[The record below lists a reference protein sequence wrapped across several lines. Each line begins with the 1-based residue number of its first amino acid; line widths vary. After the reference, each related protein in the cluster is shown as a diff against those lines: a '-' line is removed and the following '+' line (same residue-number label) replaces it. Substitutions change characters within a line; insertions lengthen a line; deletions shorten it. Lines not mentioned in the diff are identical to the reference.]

1 MTYQSFV
8 EIEDLSLDEIEM
20 IDGGKAT
27 VSTVL
32 AYGAAVTA
40 VGALV
45 LATPLMAPVAGAAAG
60 AYAVAS
66 VAMGLGAAVTALAE

>member
-1 MTYQSFV
+1 MNSDIQELTLY
-8 EIEDLSLDEIEM
+8 EIETV
-20 IDGGKAT
+20 DGGKAT

-32 AYGAAVTA
+32 ATGAAICA

-45 LATPLMAPVAGAAAG
+45 LATPVMAPVAGAAAG

-66 VAMGLGAAVTALAE
+66 VAMGLGSAVATLAE